1 MQVNLEPG
9 AEDNAEK
16 VEFLTNKVK
25 ALEYQIVWEQERSDR
40 SKTEEKNMRK
50 GIV

>member
-1 MQVNLEPG
+1 MGPKKKACIYCRIIEPG

-16 VEFLTNKVK
+16 VQFLTNKVK

-40 SKTEEKNMRK
+40 SKT
-50 GIV
+50 